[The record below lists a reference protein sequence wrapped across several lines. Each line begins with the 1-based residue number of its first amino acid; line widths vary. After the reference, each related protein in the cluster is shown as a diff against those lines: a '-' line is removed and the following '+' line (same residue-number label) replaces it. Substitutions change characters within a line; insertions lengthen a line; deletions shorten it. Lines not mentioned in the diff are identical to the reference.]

1 MLDLNFNFFC
11 YFRKKNKIKNC
22 KLDDERL
29 VVNSNLP
36 NNPNIF
42 EFLVEESF
50 LKFFFVWFIFE
61 TFSFNEEILV
71 DRFLFNGKITQKT

>member
-1 MLDLNFNFFC
+1 M
-11 YFRKKNKIKNC
+11 
-22 KLDDERL
+22 
-29 VVNSNLP
+29 VNSNLL

-50 LKFFFVWFIFE
+50 WFIFE

-71 DRFLFNGKITQKT
+71 DRFLFNGKINQRHEFE